1 MTLEKYSADITAYLK
16 SKLEYIPEHTV
27 MEIADY
33 IAVKTQIFTNDY
45 IKDMQRYE
53 LRLDE
58 KSFIT
63 AYREALKQRG
73 KANESKNEINR

>member
-1 MTLEKYSADITAYLK
+1 MTLEKYSADIVAYLK
-16 SKLEYIPEHTV
+16 SKLEYVPEHTV

-45 IKDMQRYE
+45 IKDMQRCEFKMDRKALFNAYKE
-53 LRLDE
+53 
-58 KSFIT
+58 SF
-63 AYREALKQRG
+63 KQRE